1 MNWHDAIGILST
13 VALFTPACVIVV
25 TNLIRYKQYLPLF
38 IWCVLSFG
46 FNLMTQHMVN
56 VPKDIERYYGII
68 NNLTETPLILTFLIY
83 QVSSSFHKKTMKI
96 LLAAFIVFEIVL
108 IIMYGITVKTITVTM
123 GPGLVITFGITIKTI
138 TITAGPGL
146 MIIFAYSLLYFV
158 YTVKRS
164 FVHNKFI
171 GKAVIASALAF
182 AYGCFIIIYV
192 MHYLIAL
199 PDLPGLFLIY
209 YFITIIYCAIL
220 SVGLYIESK
229 RKKKLQELLTTRR
242 ELMSFFA
249 EEKKPATPKGITGQ
263 WKLN

>member
-13 VALFTPACVIVV
+13 IALFTPACVIVV
-25 TNLIRYKQYLPLF
+25 TKLIRYKQYLPLF
-38 IWCVLSFG
+38 IWCALTFG
-46 FNLMTQHMVN
+46 FNLMTQHMVS
-56 VPKDIERYYGII
+56 VPKTFERYYGII
-68 NNLTETPLILTFLIY
+68 NNLAEAPLILTFLIY
-83 QVSSSFHKKTMKI
+83 QVSSSFHIKTMKI
-96 LLAAFIVFEIVL
+96 LLGAFIVFEI
-108 IIMYGITVKTITVTM
+108 IIIAMFGITV
-123 GPGLVITFGITIKTI
+123 KTI

-146 MIIFAYSLLYFV
+146 MIVFAYSLLYFV

-192 MHYLIAL
+192 MHYLIEL
-199 PDLPGLFLIY
+199 QDLPGLFLIY

-229 RKKKLQELLTTRR
+229 RRKKLQELLITRR